1 MKASIGL
8 RFLAATCCEGDLESY
23 LAAGETKHLFN
34 SGEKLAFEYISKHV
48 LQYGALPKLETL
60 AIHSDADLEKPPEP
74 SLYYLEHLKQRYM
87 DLGLRNAVADA
98 TKLLKGDDKDP
109 RAAVSMMFDA
119 CVAMLRTEKSAHLFD
134 FRDALMPV
142 MAEHTAKLIDS
153 NVGVDLGWEYLDRM
167 IGGIRKG
174 DLVSYVGRPQKG
186 KTWFML
192 YSALHAWEKQG
203 KTVMF
208 CTFEMEGRLIRER
221 LAAMYGHVP
230 AMSLKLGEM
239 LEQDSKKL
247 VAKLTTAKH
256 MKNPLWIL
264 DAGMATTVPE
274 ILSITRSLKP
284 DVIYLDG
291 AYLIQHENTR
301 LDRFRKIDAVADQ
314 IKTIICPLAPTLA
327 SWQYSRA
334 AAKKKKDEP
343 VTAEDV
349 YGSDVIFM
357 VSSILL
363 GIFQAETPETIH
375 RKLIQIQKGRGGEKG
390 EFETCWDFVNMDF
403 SQYIDPTRIKNDDEG
418 QEEQQLAYK

>member
-8 RFLAATCCEGDLESY
+8 RFLAAVCCEGDLEDY
-23 LAAGETKHLFN
+23 LAAGETSHLFN
-34 SGEKLAFEYISKHV
+34 AGEKLAFEYIAKHV
-48 LQYGALPKLETL
+48 LQYGALPKLETVEL
-60 AIHSDADLEKPPEP
+60 HSDAEMEKPPEP
-74 SLYYLEHLKQRYM
+74 AIYYLEHLKQRYM
-87 DLGLRNAVADA
+87 DLGLRNSVADA

-109 RAAVSMMFDA
+109 RAAVSLMFDA
-119 CVAMLRTEKSAHLFD
+119 CVEMLKTEKSAHLFD
-134 FRDALMPV
+134 FRDALTPI
-142 MAEHTAKLIDS
+142 MAEHTAKLMGPNI
-153 NVGVDLGWEYLDRM
+153 GIDLGWPYLDHM

-239 LEQDSKKL
+239 LKGDSEKL
-247 VAKLTTAKH
+247 ISRLTTAKQA
-256 MKNPLWIL
+256 KNPLWIL
-264 DAGMATTVPE
+264 DAGMATTVPQ
-274 ILSITRSLKP
+274 LLAITRSLKP

-291 AYLIQHENTR
+291 AYLIQHEDTS
-301 LDRFRKIDAVADQ
+301 LGRFRKIDAVADQ
-314 IKTIICPLAPTLA
+314 IKTILCPLAPTLA
-327 SWQYSRA
+327 SWQYNKA

-343 VTAEDV
+343 VTADDV

-363 GIFQAETPETIH
+363 GIFQADTPATIH

-390 EFETCWDFVNMDF
+390 EFETCWNFKTMDF
-403 SQYIDPTRIKNDDEG
+403 AQYIDKNAKQDLDY
-418 QEEQQLAYK
+418 L